1 MEQDVRLRFD
11 AAAAQ
16 VQEFRDYA
24 AQRFDQVIG
33 EIRRIGSYDAP
44 CELIFDRGVAEFIK
58 SLIWCIFV
66 FLRMVVLLIAYIR
79 QVYFEFKARFFRLFP
94 DNIMGVPIHWL
105 LDALFGIMEWGAILT
120 VIDQY
125 IGKLLNMP
133 NMGTDFIIFTGGFII
148 NVFNHV
154 FELVKYIWDGL
165 TEPIKKAIVKLGEEF
180 GVWKWFENLW
190 TNIYEF
196 FTNTIAQAI
205 SKAQTIV
212 TDAATSAAEAAYEKI
227 TTVPDVGL
235 YDLLGWKKELGGGGR
250 NEKLLAWV
258 KNAEKYGYL
267 NIISISS
274 LLNILSIINIS
285 KYIVDLQKN
294 KKVRIDNT
302 FIEYLKSPKKNI
314 LAFEK
319 RVNKLYKVLI
329 KSGMKFE
336 NNKSVIGRILDLPKN
351 ISKRL
356 SIRSKKS
363 SKKSDKS
370 PDSNSKRKTQRG
382 RKNSTRRRSIL
393 AF

>member
-1 MEQDVRLRFD
+1 
-11 AAAAQ
+11 
-16 VQEFRDYA
+16 
-24 AQRFDQVIG
+24 
-33 EIRRIGSYDAP
+33 
-44 CELIFDRGVAEFIK
+44 
-58 SLIWCIFV
+58 
-66 FLRMVVLLIAYIR
+66 
-79 QVYFEFKARFFRLFP
+79 
-94 DNIMGVPIHWL
+94 
-105 LDALFGIMEWGAILT
+105 
-120 VIDQY
+120 
-125 IGKLLNMP
+125 
-133 NMGTDFIIFTGGFII
+133 
-148 NVFNHV
+148 
-154 FELVKYIWDGL
+154 VKYIWDGL
-165 TEPIKKAIVKLGEEF
+165 TEPIKNAIVKLGEEF

-212 TDAATSAAEAAYEKI
+212 TDAATSAAEAAYEKV

-336 NNKSVIGRILDLPKN
+336 NNKSVIGIILDLPKN